1 MASTR
6 KLIDEWTE
14 AGLPREQATR
24 MVHALDGYL
33 VGRDVSRTATCAAF
47 RELSADIDAMLAAF
61 EKRLTIKFAFVLL
74 VQLVVASAIARL

>member
-1 MASTR
+1 MTSTR

-24 MVHALDGYL
+24 LVHALDSYL
-33 VGRDVSRTATCAAF
+33 VGKAVNRTTTCAAF
-47 RELSADIDAMLAAF
+47 RKLSADIDAMLAAV
-61 EKRLTIKFAFVLL
+61 EKRLTNKFAFVLL